1 MSQKEEANIESSIP
15 PPSPDVP
22 SFKLQAVDPKLNA
35 ALLRAGGFH
44 LLAWGGLVSLELTWD
59 ASMAIVG
66 KIAKNLEGL
75 LP

>member
-1 MSQKEEANIESSIP
+1 MSQKEEANIESSPP

-22 SFKLQAVDPKLNA
+22 SFKLQAVDPKLNG
-35 ALLRAGGFH
+35 ALLRAGWFP
-44 LLAWGGLVSLELTWD
+44 LAWGGLVSLELTWD